1 MDVLIHECCEM
12 AKTGWFPGCGWPT
25 LEEKIRDL
33 QSYHTPPAELG
44 RVAAGAQ
51 ARRLVVSHLMPGSV
65 PEELRAAATRD
76 YAGPVV
82 IGEDLLE
89 V

>member
-1 MDVLIHECCEM
+1 
-12 AKTGWFPGCGWPT
+12 
-25 LEEKIRDL
+25 
-33 QSYHTPPAELG
+33 
-44 RVAAGAQ
+44 VAAGAQ
-51 ARRLVVSHLMPGSV
+51 AGRLVVSHLMPGSV
-65 PEELRAAATRD
+65 PEELRAAAARD

>member
-12 AKTGWFPGCGWPT
+12 TKTGWFPGCGWPT

-65 PEELRAAATRD
+65 PEELRAAVARD

-82 IGEDLLE
+82 IGVYLLE